1 MCMIIDIS
9 NKVFGKENRSY
20 LMGIS
25 IIWIVFF
32 HIYLWSKISE
42 IETTWWIDL
51 FDKGALGVDMFL
63 LLSAYGLQASIER
76 NSLGTFYRNRIKR
89 MFPLYIY
96 FLLTVF
102 LTFERHCPI
111 DRIML
116 QCLCQVT
123 GLSLFMYP
131 DFFSCGFCFDW
142 FTPAILLVYTVFPI
156 ISKFVQWMKRKGI
169 IYELITIAL
178 CVVVGVWIR
187 ENKHFPFGLL
197 AIRFPI
203 IYLGVTAYIHIK
215 DREVQQ
221 LLLLVVITA
230 CMGLL
235 SGNEEMRISLLLPP
249 LLTTFAI
256 VTFNK
261 PFIKC
266 ISYVGQYSYEVYLA
280 HIFPVAFFIPLKLT
294 DSMSLIVAV
303 TIASTV
309 VLTIFYAY
317 LQKMFLIRFT
327 QS

>member
-1 MCMIIDIS
+1 MIIDIS

>member
-1 MCMIIDIS
+1 
-9 NKVFGKENRSY
+9 
-20 LMGIS
+20 MGIS

-111 DRIML
+111 DLIML

-169 IYELITIAL
+169 IYELITMAL

>member
-169 IYELITIAL
+169 IYELITMAL